1 VRVLN
6 SAFMKILGL
15 LVSSLLLAA
24 AALPA
29 QVREY
34 VTADTY
40 TRYEL
45 LAPETNSFYIVY
57 EVTET
62 RPGAKYH
69 FNQIRPGS
77 EASNEAVT
85 DRATGKPLEFG
96 VITGKKAK
104 EEGAGAADRL
114 ADDASYIRVKLA
126 HPVPEKGEAR
136 ILITKTYK
144 DKASYFAE
152 GDRITFVRSLGIPR
166 NSVVLPLGYQLVSV
180 SIPVQTA
187 TEPDGRVRVSFL
199 NISPG
204 EANLRI
210 VAKKAAKMAASRPA
224 SERAH
229 QDLEILYE
237 LQEPESHAFRIT
249 HDLTE
254 SIPGTK
260 AHLNVVRTGSHV
272 KDPASIDL
280 DTGESLKWE
289 VMTAAEA
296 KKRQIGGDR
305 LPDNTE
311 VVATF
316 FAAPVPAGGS
326 TRIRL
331 METYEDPT
339 YTVKDGEL
347 VFDRTLG
354 RPRNL
359 VVLPPGW
366 TLTESVC
373 PATISTVPDGRML
386 LTFLN
391 PRNDEVH
398 VIIHARKN

>member
-1 VRVLN
+1 
-6 SAFMKILGL
+6 MKILGF
-15 LVSSLLLAA
+15 LLLTV

-34 VTADTY
+34 VTSDTY

-96 VITGKKAK
+96 VVTGKKAK
-104 EEGAGAADRL
+104 EESAAERL

-152 GDRITFVRSLGIPR
+152 GDRITFVRPLGIPR

-204 EANLRI
+204 EANLKI
-210 VAKKAAKMAASRPA
+210 VAKKSAQLAAAAPA

-229 QDLEILYE
+229 QDREILYE
-237 LQEPESHAFRIT
+237 LQEPETHAFRIM
-249 HDLTE
+249 HDYTE
-254 SIPGTK
+254 SRAGTK
-260 AHLNVVRTGSHV
+260 AYLNEVRTGSHV
-272 KDPASIDL
+272 KDPSSIDL
-280 DTGESLKWE
+280 DTGEPLKWE
-289 VMTAAEA
+289 VLSGAEV
-296 KKRQIGGDR
+296 KKRQIGGAR
-305 LPDNTE
+305 MADNAE
-311 VVATF
+311 IVVTWY
-316 FAAPVPAGGS
+316 AAPIPVGGS
-326 TRIRL
+326 TRVRL

-339 YTVKDGEL
+339 GYTVKNGEL
-347 VFDRTLG
+347 VFDRTFG

-366 TLTESVC
+366 TLTELVC
-373 PATISTVPDGRML
+373 PATISTLPDGRML

-398 VIIHARKN
+398 VIVHARKN

>member
-1 VRVLN
+1 
-6 SAFMKILGL
+6 MKILG
-15 LVSSLLLAA
+15 VFLLAA

-29 QVREY
+29 QVREFI
-34 VTADTY
+34 TADTY

-45 LAPETNSFYIVY
+45 QAPETNSFYIVY

-96 VITGKKAK
+96 IVTGKQAKA
-104 EEGAGAADRL
+104 EGAGAADRL
-114 ADDASYIRVKLA
+114 QDDASYIRVKLA

-144 DKASYFAE
+144 DKASYWAD
-152 GDRITFVRSLGIPR
+152 GDRITFKRGLGIPK
-166 NSVVLPLGYQLVSV
+166 NAVVLPPGYQLFRVN
-180 SIPVQTA
+180 IPVQTA
-187 TEPDGRVRVSFL
+187 TEADGRVRISFI
-199 NISPG
+199 NTYPG
-204 EANLRI
+204 EAPLEI
-210 VAKKAAKMAASRPA
+210 VAKKAATLTASRPA

-237 LQEPESHAFRIT
+237 LQEPETHSFRIM

-254 SIPGTK
+254 RAAGTK
-260 AHLNVVRTGSHV
+260 VHFNIVRAGSHV
-272 KDPASIDL
+272 KNPESIDL
-280 DTGESLKWE
+280 DSGESLKFE
-289 VMTAAEA
+289 IMTAGEA
-296 KKRQIGGDR
+296 KKRQLQGVGR
-305 LPDNTE
+305 SPDDTE

-326 TRIRL
+326 TRVRL

-347 VFDRTLG
+347 VFDRTFG

-359 VVLPPGW
+359 VVLPAGW

-373 PATISTVPDGRML
+373 PAVISTLADGRTL
-386 LTFLN
+386 LTFVN

-398 VIIHARKN
+398 VIIHARKTTPPVAP

>member
-1 VRVLN
+1 
-6 SAFMKILGL
+6 MKILGF
-15 LVSSLLLAA
+15 LLLAA
-24 AALPA
+24 VTLPA
-29 QVREY
+29 QVREF

-62 RPGAKYH
+62 HPGAKYF
-69 FNQIRPGS
+69 FNPIRRGS

-85 DRATGKPLEFG
+85 DRATGKALEFG
-96 VITGKKAK
+96 VITGKQAKA
-104 EEGAGAADRL
+104 EGAVGL
-114 ADDASYIRVKLA
+114 TDDDSYIRVKLA

-152 GDRITFVRSLGIPR
+152 GDRITFKRGLGIPK
-166 NSVVLPLGYQLVSV
+166 NSVVLPIGYQLVSV

-204 EANLRI
+204 EADLRI
-210 VAKKAAKMAASRPA
+210 VAKKAPKMAASRPA
-224 SERAH
+224 AERAH

-237 LQEPESHAFRIT
+237 LQEPETHAFRIT

-254 SIPGTK
+254 SAPGTK
-260 AHLNVVRTGSHV
+260 AHLNVVRAGSHV
-272 KDPASIDL
+272 QDPASIDL

-289 VMTAAEA
+289 IMSAAEA

-305 LPDNTE
+305 LPDATE

-347 VFDRTLG
+347 VFDRTFG

-359 VVLPPGW
+359 VALPPGW

-373 PATISTVPDGRML
+373 PATISTLPDGRML

-391 PRNDEVH
+391 PRNDDVH

>member
-1 VRVLN
+1 
-6 SAFMKILGL
+6 MKILGF
-15 LVSSLLLAA
+15 LLLAVVT
-24 AALPA
+24 LPA
-29 QVREY
+29 QVREF

-69 FNQIRPGS
+69 FNQIRAGS
-77 EASNEAVT
+77 EASNEAVI
-85 DRATGKPLEFG
+85 DRATGKPLEFSI
-96 VITGKKAK
+96 VTGKKAK
-104 EEGAGAADRL
+104 EEGATERL
-114 ADDASYIRVKLA
+114 AEGESYIRVKLA
-126 HPVPEKGEAR
+126 HPVPERGEAR

-144 DKASYFAE
+144 DKESYFAE
-152 GDRITFVRSLGIPR
+152 GDRITFKRGLGIPR
-166 NSVVLPLGYQLVSV
+166 NAVVLPLGYQLISV

-204 EANLRI
+204 EADLRI
-210 VAKKAAKMAASRPA
+210 VAKKAPKLTASRPA

-237 LQEPESHAFRIT
+237 LQEPETHSFRIT

-254 SIPGTK
+254 STAGTK

-280 DTGESLKWE
+280 DSGESLKWE
-289 VMTAAEA
+289 IMTAAEA
-296 KKRQIGGDR
+296 KKRQISGDR
-305 LPDNTE
+305 LPDSTD

-339 YTVKDGEL
+339 YTVKEGEL
-347 VFDRTLG
+347 VFDRTFG

-359 VVLPPGW
+359 VALPLGW

-373 PATISTVPDGRML
+373 PAAISTLPDGRML

>member
-1 VRVLN
+1 
-6 SAFMKILGL
+6 MKILGF
-15 LVSSLLLAA
+15 LLLAVA
-24 AALPA
+24 TLPA
-29 QVREY
+29 QVREF

-62 RPGAKYH
+62 RPGAKYF
-69 FNQIRPGS
+69 FNPIRPGS
-77 EASNEAVT
+77 EASNEAVS

-96 VITGKKAK
+96 VVTGKKAK
-104 EEGAGAADRL
+104 EEGATERL
-114 ADDASYIRVKLA
+114 SDNDSYIRVKLA

-136 ILITKTYK
+136 MLITKTYK

-152 GDRITFVRSLGIPR
+152 GDRITFFRTLGIPR
-166 NSVVLPLGYQLVSV
+166 NAIVLPLGYQLVSV
-180 SIPVQTA
+180 GFPAQVA
-187 TEPDGRVRVSFL
+187 TEADGRVRVSLL
-199 NISPG
+199 NNTPS
-204 EANLRI
+204 EANVRI
-210 VAKKAAKMAASRPA
+210 VAKKAPKLTASRPA

-237 LQEPESHAFRIT
+237 LQEPETHAFRIT

-254 SIPGTK
+254 FTAGTK

-272 KDPASIDL
+272 KDPASLDL

-289 VMTAAEA
+289 VMSAGEA

-347 VFDRTLG
+347 VFDRTFG

-373 PATISTVPDGRML
+373 PATLSSLPDGRTL

-398 VIIHARKN
+398 VILHARKN

>member
-1 VRVLN
+1 
-6 SAFMKILGL
+6 MKILG
-15 LVSSLLLAA
+15 VFLLAA

-29 QVREY
+29 QVREFI
-34 VTADTY
+34 TADTY

-45 LAPETNSFYIVY
+45 QAPETNSFYIVY

-96 VITGKKAK
+96 IVTGKQAKA
-104 EEGAGAADRL
+104 EGAGAADRL
-114 ADDASYIRVKLA
+114 QDDASYIRVKLA

-144 DKASYFAE
+144 DKASYWAD
-152 GDRITFVRSLGIPR
+152 GDRITFKRGLGIPK
-166 NSVVLPLGYQLVSV
+166 NAVVLPPGYQLFRVN
-180 SIPVQTA
+180 IPVQTA
-187 TEPDGRVRVSFL
+187 TEADGRVRISFI
-199 NISPG
+199 NTYPG
-204 EANLRI
+204 EAPLEI
-210 VAKKAAKMAASRPA
+210 VAKKAATLTASRPA

-237 LQEPESHAFRIT
+237 LQEPETHSFRIM
-249 HDLTE
+249 HDLKNPE
-254 SIPGTK
+254 
-260 AHLNVVRTGSHV
+260 
-272 KDPASIDL
+272 SIDL
-280 DTGESLKWE
+280 DSGESLKFE
-289 VMTAAEA
+289 IMTAGEA
-296 KKRQIGGDR
+296 KKRQLQGVGR
-305 LPDNTE
+305 SPDDTE

-326 TRIRL
+326 TRVRL

-347 VFDRTLG
+347 VFDRTFG

-359 VVLPPGW
+359 VVLPAGW

-373 PATISTVPDGRML
+373 PAVISTLADGRTL
-386 LTFLN
+386 LTFVN

-398 VIIHARKN
+398 VIIHARKTTPPVAP

>member
-1 VRVLN
+1 
-6 SAFMKILGL
+6 M
-15 LVSSLLLAA
+15 
-24 AALPA
+24 
-29 QVREY
+29 
-34 VTADTY
+34 
-40 TRYEL
+40 
-45 LAPETNSFYIVY
+45 
-57 EVTET
+57 
-62 RPGAKYH
+62 
-69 FNQIRPGS
+69 
-77 EASNEAVT
+77 T

-96 VITGKKAK
+96 VVTGKKAK
-104 EEGAGAADRL
+104 EDGARESGGGVRLDGARESGGGVRLDGAGAADRL
-114 ADDASYIRVKLA
+114 VDDASYIRVKLA

-152 GDRITFVRSLGIPR
+152 GDRITFVRALGIPH

-187 TEPDGRVRVSFL
+187 SEPDGRVRVSFL

-204 EANLRI
+204 DANLRI
-210 VAKKAAKMAASRPA
+210 VAKKAPKVTASRPA

-237 LQEPESHAFRIT
+237 LQDPETHAFRIT

-254 SIPGTK
+254 STPGTR

-289 VMTAAEA
+289 VMSAAEA

-305 LPDNTE
+305 LPDTTE

-316 FAAPVPAGGS
+316 FAAPVPSGGS

-339 YTVKDGEL
+339 YTVKDAEL

-359 VVLPPGW
+359 VALPPGW

-373 PATISTVPDGRML
+373 PATISTLPDGRML

-398 VIIHARKN
+398 VILHARKN

>member
-1 VRVLN
+1 
-6 SAFMKILGL
+6 MKTLRFLL
-15 LVSSLLLAA
+15 LVVT
-24 AALPA
+24 ALSAQPPA

-77 EASNEAVT
+77 EASDESVT

-104 EEGAGAADRL
+104 EEGAEAADRL

-136 ILITKTYK
+136 ILIKKTYK
-144 DKASYFAE
+144 DKASYFAD
-152 GDRITFVRSLGIPR
+152 GDRITFARGLGIPR

-180 SIPVQTA
+180 NIPVQTA
-187 TEPDGRVRVSFL
+187 TESDGRVRVSFL
-199 NISPG
+199 NTSPG
-204 EANLRI
+204 EAPLKI
-210 VAKKAAKMAASRPA
+210 VAKRAAKLTASAPA

-229 QDLEILYE
+229 QDREILYE
-237 LQEPESHAFRIT
+237 LQDPETHAFRIM
-249 HDLTE
+249 HDYTE
-254 SIPGTK
+254 SRAGTK
-260 AHLNVVRTGSHV
+260 AYLNVVRTGSHV

-280 DTGESLKWE
+280 DTGEPLKWE
-289 VMTAAEA
+289 VISGAEV
-296 KKRQIGGDR
+296 KKRQIGNER
-305 LPDNTE
+305 MEDNAE
-311 VVATF
+311 VVVTWY
-316 FAAPVPAGGS
+316 AAPIAAGGS
-326 TRIRL
+326 TRVRL
-331 METYEDPT
+331 METYEDPSG
-339 YTVKDGEL
+339 YTVKNGEL
-347 VFDRTLG
+347 VFDRTFG

-359 VVLPPGW
+359 VALPPGW
-366 TLTESVC
+366 VLTESVC
-373 PATISTVPDGRML
+373 PAIISTLPDGRVL

-398 VIIHARKN
+398 VILHARKN